1 MNEQL
6 RQAYLRTMGIT
17 PVYPRMPVSGAQP
30 SPRYDF
36 SCPDFLAV
44 SDSAL
49 PGSADGTAN
58 SAAAVSTPA
67 AISPTAGARQERTRA
82 AREHLGLDS
91 QQQRPA
97 SADAGSRSA
106 VAAEQTMAAMA
117 PADAA
122 NEAPGEALRFCLEY
136 RRVSAN
142 LAVLF
147 EVPLHAQPE
156 MSRQSV
162 QLLENILLALEI
174 RPTQD
179 ALTVEKFNWPLLEDL
194 PVAETSARHATQAL
208 LGFIT
213 MRQQRDSFANLLLF
227 TNQSGQLADLL
238 PAEDG
243 AADYRQEKLAC
254 WITRVNSLQEM
265 LSVPAMKREV
275 WQQLQ
280 SLRKRLQ
287 AA

>member
-6 RQAYLRTMGIT
+6 RQAYLRTMGIS
-17 PVYPRMPVSGAQP
+17 PLYPRMPVSGAQP

-36 SCPDFLAV
+36 SCPDFLV
-44 SDSAL
+44 GSDSAL
-49 PGSADGTAN
+49 PGTAEGIAN
-58 SAAAVSTPA
+58 SATAGSTQA

-82 AREHLGLDS
+82 ARERLGLDS
-91 QQQRPA
+91 QQRRPD
-97 SADAGSRSA
+97 SAEAGSQPAAEAEQA
-106 VAAEQTMAAMA
+106 VAAAA
-117 PADAA
+117 PADTAD
-122 NEAPGEALRFCLEY
+122 EVPGGALRFCLEY

-156 MSRQSV
+156 TSRQGV

-179 ALTVEKFNWPLLEDL
+179 ELAVEKFNWPLLEDL

-208 LGFIT
+208 SGFIA

-227 TNQSGQLADLL
+227 TNQSGQLVDLL
-238 PAEDG
+238 PAED
-243 AADYRQEKLAC
+243 ATVDYRQEKLAC
-254 WITRVNSLQEM
+254 WITRVSSLQEM

-280 SLRKRLQ
+280 PLRKRLQ
-287 AA
+287 AD